1 MDLQAA
7 YMMRGKRD
15 TLARL
20 TVALCFAVA
29 GALLIGSL
37 VSPGKAH
44 PRLQSGGGLPLSS
57 MAAPL

>member
-7 YMMRGKRD
+7 YMKQGKRD
-15 TLARL
+15 TLAKL

-37 VSPGKAH
+37 ISPGKAH
-44 PRLQSGGGLPLSS
+44 TKLLSGAALSMGS
-57 MAAPL
+57 KTAAF